1 MIRYTLGKAV
11 TQKRDAW
18 AELAKEII

>member
-1 MIRYTLGKAV
+1 MIRYTIGKAV